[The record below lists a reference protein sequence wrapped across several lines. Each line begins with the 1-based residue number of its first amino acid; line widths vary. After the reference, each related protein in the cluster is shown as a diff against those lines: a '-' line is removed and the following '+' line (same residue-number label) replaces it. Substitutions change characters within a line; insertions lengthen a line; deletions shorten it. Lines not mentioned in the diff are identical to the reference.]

1 MYCKKC
7 GKFIGNDADLCD
19 ECMAQEETAFGEFST
34 QKEEPYASP
43 APPVSPAPTYY
54 QTSAY
59 SEGISLGKPLA
70 AIILSDIG
78 LAFIYIALLCIGE
91 LAYYGDY
98 GATTVLL
105 LIGISLSI
113 VGLIL
118 GIQSIKY
125 FRATSMIKS
134 GKRIPVLIL
143 GIVSVVIAGVGLFL
157 ASIMMLVLALL

>member
-34 QKEEPYASP
+34 QKEEPYG
-43 APPVSPAPTYY
+43 SPAPTYY
-54 QTSAY
+54 QTSEY
-59 SEGISLGKPLA
+59 SGQEISLGKPIT
-70 AIILSDIG
+70 AIILSNIG
-78 LAFIYIALLCIGE
+78 FVLLYIALLVMGE
-91 LAYYGDY
+91 LAIYEATEYGIVV
-98 GATTVLL
+98 AFW
-105 LIGISLSI
+105 LIGVSLSI

-157 ASIMMLVLALL
+157 ASIMMLLLALL

>member
-34 QKEEPYASP
+34 QKEEPYG
-43 APPVSPAPTYY
+43 SPAPTYY
-54 QTSAY
+54 QTSEY
-59 SEGISLGKPLA
+59 SGQEISLGKPIA
-70 AIILSDIG
+70 AIILSNIG
-78 LAFIYIALLCIGE
+78 FALLYIALLVMGE
-91 LAYYGDY
+91 LVIYEAAEYGIVV
-98 GATTVLL
+98 AFW
-105 LIGISLSI
+105 LIGVSLSI

-157 ASIMMLVLALL
+157 ASIMMLLLALL